1 MLLSKFVRLL
11 MAVLQIVGVVIAG
24 IVGCLWLAM
33 LWAGQLHRPKRAP
46 PGSFGL
52 PIIGETHQFVIDGRS
67 KSPQVYADKRKA
79 KYGQPVYT
87 THHMGYPTVMS
98 IDPEVNKF
106 ILQNEGKYF
115 VSNYPRSLR
124 NLFGEGAIAC
134 TSGDLHKRIHNVV
147 LSFINTTKLKE
158 FVMADVEYVIKT
170 ALRNWEGRT
179 VHVEE
184 ECKTMAFNIITKYLL
199 GLKPGEETTYLM
211 MEYRKFIEG
220 IISIPIKIPGTSYY
234 RSMKCKENCVNV
246 MKKIIEE
253 RRRKP
258 QSEQKDILDALL
270 ADSDQNGEKIPDSI
284 IYNNIMNLFGAGEE
298 TSPMA
303 MMCAVKYIYECPKAL
318 DQLREEHYAI
328 RKMKA
333 SRESLTW
340 NDYTNCMTFTHQVIN
355 ETLRLV
361 NPAAGVNRKAVKDV
375 EFKGYFFPKGWLVFP
390 YFRNVHLDEAVY
402 PDPLTFNPWRWEKK
416 IPSMYYTPFGGGP
429 RICAGQELA
438 KLEIAIFLHYLVTQF
453 TWIHHDDEIINFPA
467 VSFKNKLPI
476 TVKALQR

>member
-184 ECKTMAFNIITKYLL
+184 ECKT
-199 GLKPGEETTYLM
+199 
-211 MEYRKFIEG
+211 
-220 IISIPIKIPGTSYY
+220 
-234 RSMKCKENCVNV
+234 CKENCVNV